1 MEILLLLIVAVL
13 AVIAYKLIGLERSQ
27 AVPAATRAA
36 SLSTTLNPLFS
47 EKDIASQRSLSQ
59 EWQKKVEFYFHLLQR
74 TEKEEIERH
83 QSSGKDKSK
92 FAPSSRLKSLILHQ
106 SIAITGRNTTEI
118 NAERMIEANISILNG
133 KSIREVSEKFES
145 EQSEQDGIIPWD
157 NINLDA
163 DAWRDEPKIR
173 KAYEEA
179 FLARSEF
186 WQSRWKYI
194 LDKTYLDKG

>member
-13 AVIAYKLIGLERSQ
+13 AVIAYKLIGLERAQ
-27 AVPAATRAA
+27 AVPAATRAE

-74 TEKEEIERH
+74 TEKEEIQRH

-92 FAPSSRLKSLILHQ
+92 FLPSSRLKSLILHQ
-106 SIAITGRNTTEI
+106 SIAITGRNTTEL

-133 KSIREVSEKFES
+133 KSIREVSYKFNS
-145 EQSEQDGIIPWD
+145 EPYNIDIPWD
-157 NINLDA
+157 NINLDV

-173 KAYEEA
+173 KAFEED

-186 WQSRWKYI
+186 WQSSWKSI
-194 LDKTYLDKG
+194 LDETYLDKG